1 MNEKA
6 ELIIESNPDDMG
18 LRARCSLCG
27 TRFDL
32 SGNRLTEKQLLRGL
46 FDLHLRRLHSPA
58 GDDSALDSDEKSE
71 CDFDDYAIGASQ
83 IRAGRDAVLV

>member
-1 MNEKA
+1 LFISEPEHFSNLLPVSGEFCVNEKA

-58 GDDSALDSDEKSE
+58 GDDSALDSDEK
-71 CDFDDYAIGASQ
+71 
-83 IRAGRDAVLV
+83 